1 MWESLSFFGIKLYI
15 PSHDYPVSLKINDI
29 SITQKAW
36 SLRVFS
42 KSELGQ
48 INAVRLAYQL
58 TFLLELVDS
67 DTLLIQSRFLDPS
80 KLSKGDNKSWPV
92 SIPSKKDFVV
102 WRKFLASIVVRGS
115 TLSQMLTK

>member
-1 MWESLSFFGIKLYI
+1 MWESLSFFGIKLHV
-15 PSHDYPVSLKINDI
+15 PSHDYLVSVKTNDV

-58 TFLLELVDS
+58 TFLSELVDK
-67 DTLLIQSRFLDPS
+67 DTLLIQSRF
-80 KLSKGDNKSWPV
+80 
-92 SIPSKKDFVV
+92 
-102 WRKFLASIVVRGS
+102 
-115 TLSQMLTK
+115 